1 MFSGQASD
9 NLRIGG
15 AGSPIMHIPGNPP
28 GEPPGFAP
36 GEPSGHG
43 AGAPPYYPPRLYTGH
58 PTLDAMLIVWYGAC
72 TNSGPPRWEDLA
84 DLIWHPWSTSLI
96 LVESRHRMKPA
107 RSATAFPVAAALLGL
122 PLFFEGALPMD
133 NPRTAEM
140 SEMTRVVS
148 MRRRMVP
155 RILPA
160 TTRPDG
166 SVCQPLVVGVPLAPV
181 PASIWRG
188 PVEQVLFSVAAPAK

>member
-1 MFSGQASD
+1 MP
-9 NLRIGG
+9 
-15 AGSPIMHIPGNPP
+15 SPGIPP
-28 GEPPGFAP
+28 GA
-36 GEPSGHG
+36 SHDHA
-43 AGAPPYYPPRLYTGH
+43 AGVPPYHPPQLYTGH
-58 PTLDAMLIVWYGAC
+58 PTLDAMLAVWYGAC
-72 TNSGPPRWEDLA
+72 TSSGPPRWEDLA

-107 RSATAFPVAAALLGL
+107 RSAATFPVAATLLGL

-133 NPRTAEM
+133 NPRTAEL

-148 MRRRMVP
+148 MRRGMVP
-155 RILPA
+155 RVLPA

-166 SVCQPLVVGVPLAPV
+166 TVSQPWVVGVPLAPI

-188 PVEQVLFSVAAPAK
+188 PVERVLFSIAAPAK